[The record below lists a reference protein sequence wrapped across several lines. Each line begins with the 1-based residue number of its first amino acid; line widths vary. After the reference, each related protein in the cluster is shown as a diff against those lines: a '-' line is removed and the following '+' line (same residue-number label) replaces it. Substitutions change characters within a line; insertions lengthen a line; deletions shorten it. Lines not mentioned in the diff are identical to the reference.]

1 MVNYHHICYSNFTFC
16 RTNQKINMW
25 KVVFNF
31 ATKTNI
37 GKLVNIRKI
46 TPKVFASA
54 FRKILVGTF
63 GISLAYNRRT
73 IYKEEK
79 VCFKNLT
86 LVENINFKPFEV
98 KLNLAMVLFRACL
111 FAFLWICLLIICLF
125 INKM

>member
-1 MVNYHHICYSNFTFC
+1 
-16 RTNQKINMW
+16 MW

-46 TPKVFASA
+46 PPKVFASA

-79 VCFKNLT
+79 VCFKSLT

-98 KLNLAMVLFRACL
+98 KLNFAMVLFGACL
-111 FAFLWICLLIICLF
+111 LLFCGITICIF